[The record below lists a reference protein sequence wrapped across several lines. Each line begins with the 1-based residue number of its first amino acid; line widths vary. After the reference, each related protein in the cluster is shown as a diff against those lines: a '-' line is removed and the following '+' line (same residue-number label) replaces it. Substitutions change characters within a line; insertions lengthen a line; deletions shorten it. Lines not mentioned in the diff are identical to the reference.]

1 MSKQKIKELYNV
13 LQLEKKEDLEI
24 YTNKILKA
32 SLQSQK
38 ENGFTWY
45 PIQMRNYEV
54 GIGDYLTLDVEKTQ
68 PDHRAHQFQVGKSVE
83 IFSNANAKERESIKG
98 VVKAMLKH
106 KMVIATTIDDL
117 PDWFDDGKLGV
128 SLLFDEYS
136 YTEMEHSLKRLMNA
150 DDNRLAELREVLYNP
165 STAQFTDIP
174 FQLSTHKINSV
185 QENAIQKCLQAKDVA
200 IIHGPPGTGKTTTLV
215 ALVQELLKTD
225 KQLLVCSPSN
235 IAIDLLTEK
244 LSYKNINVL
253 RLGNPTR
260 VSDNL
265 LSRTLDGKISQ
276 HPQYKD
282 LKNYRKLA
290 AEYKAMAH
298 KYKRNFG
305 RDEREQ
311 RNLLFAEAK
320 SLQKEAS
327 ILEDFIVKEQFV
339 NAQVICCTLVGA
351 ASYLLKHFKFNTVL
365 IDEAAQAL
373 EPATWIA
380 IEKANRVIFAGDHL
394 QLPPT
399 VKSKDAAA
407 AGLTMS
413 LMERCKHENNSTMLQ
428 VQYRMNKDI
437 MQFSNIN
444 FYNGK
449 LVAHESVANQLLLNI
464 ENSISA
470 QAFDFIDTAGCGFEE
485 ELNPESLSVS
495 NTDEANLL
503 LKHLKLLF
511 AELMENKNTDIDFS
525 VGIISP
531 YKEQV
536 QLITEMIAED
546 EELKLHTNIKVKTID
561 GFQGQEKDIIYI
573 SLVRSNSRGEIGFLA
588 DTRRMNVALTR
599 AKKKMVVVGDSATIS
614 SNSFYENFVS
624 FTQENENY
632 KSAWE
637 FQAD

>member
-1 MSKQKIKELYNV
+1 MSKEKIKELYSL
-13 LQLEKKEDLEI
+13 LQLEKKEDLEL
-24 YTNKILKA
+24 YTNKILRA

-38 ENGFTWY
+38 DNGFTWY

-54 GIGDYLTLDVEKTQ
+54 GMGDYLTLDIEKTQ
-68 PDHRAHQFQVGKSVE
+68 IDNRAHQFQVGKSVE
-83 IFSNANAKERESIKG
+83 IFSNANHKERYSIKG
-98 VVKAMLKH
+98 VVKAMHKH
-106 KMVIATTIDDL
+106 KMIIATTIDDL

-136 YTEMEHSLKRLMNA
+136 YTEMEHALKRLINA
-150 DDNRLAELREVLYNP
+150 EDNRLAELREVLYNP
-165 STAQFTDIP
+165 STSQFTTNEFI
-174 FQLSTHKINSV
+174 LSKHRINRV
-185 QENAIQKCLQAKDVA
+185 QESAIKKCLQAKDVA

-215 ALVQELLKTD
+215 ALISELLKTE
-225 KQLLVCSPSN
+225 KQILVCSPSN

-244 LSYKNINVL
+244 ISEKNINVL

-260 VSDNL
+260 VSDNI

-282 LKNYRKLA
+282 LKNYRKLSS
-290 AEYKAMAH
+290 EYKAMAH

-320 SLQKEAS
+320 QLQKEAS
-327 ILEDFIVKEQFV
+327 VLEDYIVKEQFL

-399 VKSKDAAA
+399 VKNKEAAN
-407 AGLTMS
+407 AGLTTS
-413 LMERCKHENNSTMLQ
+413 LMERCKHEINSIMLQ
-428 VQYRMNKDI
+428 VQYRMNKGI

-444 FYNGK
+444 FYDSK
-449 LVAHESVANQLLLNI
+449 LEAHSSVESQTLSKVAGA
-464 ENSISA
+464 ISST
-470 QAFDFIDTAGCGFEE
+470 AFDYIDTAGCSFDE
-485 ELNPESLSVS
+485 ELNPESLSVC
-495 NTDEANLL
+495 NRDEATLL

-511 AELMENKNTDIDFS
+511 TDLNENKSSEIDFS

-536 QLITEMIAED
+536 QLITELIADD
-546 EELKLHTNIKVKTID
+546 EELKAHTNIRVKTID

-573 SLVRSNSRGEIGFLA
+573 SLVRSNSKGEIGFLA

-599 AKKKMVVVGDSATIS
+599 AKKKMVVIGDSATIS

-624 FTQENENY
+624 FTQDNENY

-637 FQAD
+637 FV